1 VGKGIDPAAERI
13 FLSSVQRT
21 GRRLVRE
28 LADGI
33 PDAAADGRTVVI
45 VLRGE
50 LVGARGALLERGTK
64 FFNSETLSA

>member
-1 VGKGIDPAAERI
+1 VGEGIDPAAERI

-33 PDAAADGRTVVI
+33 GDAAPDAAPVVI

-50 LVGARGALLERGTK
+50 LVGARGIFLERGAK
-64 FFNSETLSA
+64 FFNFEMLSA